1 MDEWIGVEMKV
12 DQEIFQSW
20 CELALQDL
28 LIDVAAV
35 VAATGPDRARNGN
48 DPERTQ
54 CGVSRKSTPEC

>member
-1 MDEWIGVEMKV
+1 MDEWIGDHMKV

-20 CELALQDL
+20 SELVLQDL

-48 DPERTQ
+48 DPEQTQ
-54 CGVSRKSTPEC
+54 CGVFRKVAP

>member
-1 MDEWIGVEMKV
+1 MKV

-20 CELALQDL
+20 SELALQDL

-35 VAATGPDRARNGN
+35 VAATEPDRTRNGN

-54 CGVSRKSTPEC
+54 CGVFRKVAP

>member
-1 MDEWIGVEMKV
+1 MKV

-20 CELALQDL
+20 SELTLQDL

-54 CGVSRKSTPEC
+54 CGVFRKVAP

>member
-1 MDEWIGVEMKV
+1 MKV

-48 DPERTQ
+48 DPERTK
-54 CGVSRKSTPEC
+54 CGVFRNFAAPSYSNGPE

>member
-1 MDEWIGVEMKV
+1 MKV

-20 CELALQDL
+20 SELAVQDL

-35 VAATGPDRARNGN
+35 VAATEPDRTRNGN

-54 CGVSRKSTPEC
+54 CGVSRKVAP

>member
-20 CELALQDL
+20 SELTLQDL

-35 VAATGPDRARNGN
+35 VAAIGPDRARNGN

-54 CGVSRKSTPEC
+54 CGVFRKVAP